1 MPSTTVTKQPRK
13 SVPTEMEAASS
24 TTQNEGPPKLPSDP
38 SEWSVEDVIQHI
50 AFTDPALGIH
60 ADLFRTHVIVF
71 IF

>member
-1 MPSTTVTKQPRK
+1 MIPSTTVTKQIRK

-24 TTQNEGPPKLPSDP
+24 TTPNESPPKLPSDP

-60 ADLFRTHVIVF
+60 ADLFRTHVSF
-71 IF
+71 I